1 MKRKLIENGLVKGI
15 DNFGNIINIRIITLS
30 VPKYL
35 KINNATDLQENALRG
50 KDRAKRDETRE
61 RD

>member
-1 MKRKLIENGLVKGI
+1 MKRKLIENN
-15 DNFGNIINIRIITLS
+15 NFGSIINIRIITLS